1 LRWCP
6 QGTTVHQKM
15 DKGDGALAG
24 RPSIVSDYI
33 SIILQAIEK
42 TRNDP
47 AQLRGLVY
55 DLARLS
61 LGKQLLTSYHQF
73 GSAGLQQHVLHLET
87 AINQVE
93 NIALKQIEDL
103 SQKRVAYPF
112 GEGIEGSDD
121 LTSQLIERPVGEPDH
136 IAVVARDAFDEA
148 SLGDSWSD
156 RKPALGPVQGAEL
169 LPPLK
174 YSVLT
179 FGQGPK
185 RAQSNFWFGAQLVI
199 ATLIGMAIYAALW
212 IASDH
217 RGDRFSVAGQATP
230 GTSAVATQLNVSA
243 SPLGAGAQALGF
255 SLPSV
260 YGVYAVSEGKLHALD
275 PLQLKVPDPRVAISA
290 IIPNPSRVKIPD
302 GKVQFV
308 IFRRDLI
315 SSAPTEVFVRVVA
328 RVAREM
334 KFNEAGRAM
343 TTNIDDQWAIRSKSY
358 EFSVV
363 PLGDNP
369 EMIVL
374 HPADPQLILSPGRYA
389 LVVAGKGYD
398 FTVDGQVTDTA
409 QCLERTDVIGGAVY
423 SECRT
428 LPSQLAN

>member
-1 LRWCP
+1 
-6 QGTTVHQKM
+6 M

-42 TRNDP
+42 TQNDP

-61 LGKQLLTSYHQF
+61 LGKQLLSSYHQF
-73 GSAGLQQHVLHLET
+73 GSAGLQKHVLDLET

-93 NIALKQIEDL
+93 NIAQKQIEDL
-103 SQKRVAYPF
+103 SQKRVEYPSR
-112 GEGIEGSDD
+112 EENESSDN
-121 LTSQLIERPVGEPDH
+121 LTSQLIQRPVGEPDH
-136 IAVVARDAFDEA
+136 TAVVVRDAIDEGM
-148 SLGDSWSD
+148 LGDPWSE
-156 RKPALGPVQGAEL
+156 RKPAPGAEL

-179 FGQGPK
+179 FGQGSN
-185 RAQSNFWFGAQLVI
+185 RAQSNFSFGAQLVI
-199 ATLIGMAIYAALW
+199 ATLIGMAICAALW
-212 IASDH
+212 VASYH

-230 GTSAVATQLNVSA
+230 GVSAMATQSNVSA
-243 SPLGAGAQALGF
+243 KPLGASAQALGF
-255 SLPSV
+255 PLPNV
-260 YGVYAVSEGKLHALD
+260 YGVYAVSEGKLYALD

-290 IIPNPSRVKIPD
+290 MIPNPSRVKIPD

-315 SSAPTEVFVRVVA
+315 SSAPTEVFLRVVA

-343 TTNIDDQWAIRSKSY
+343 TTNIDDQWAIRSKLY

-363 PLGDNP
+363 PLGGNP

-398 FTVDGQVTDTA
+398 FTVDGQLTDTA

>member
-1 LRWCP
+1 
-6 QGTTVHQKM
+6 M
-15 DKGDGALAG
+15 AG

-42 TRNDP
+42 TQNDP

-61 LGKQLLTSYHQF
+61 LGKQLLTSYHQV
-73 GSAGLQQHVLHLET
+73 GSAGLQQHVLDLET

-93 NIALKQIEDL
+93 NIAQKQIEDL
-103 SQKRVAYPF
+103 SQKRVEHPSR
-112 GEGIEGSDD
+112 EGNEGSDN

-136 IAVVARDAFDEA
+136 TAVVARDAFDEA
-148 SLGDSWSD
+148 ILGDQWSD
-156 RKPALGPVQGAEL
+156 RKPAPVRVAEL

-185 RAQSNFWFGAQLVI
+185 RTQSNFWFGAQLVI
-199 ATLIGMAIYAALW
+199 ATVIGVAIYAAMW
-212 IASDH
+212 VASDH

-230 GTSAVATQLNVSA
+230 GVSAIATQLDVSA
-243 SPLGAGAQALGF
+243 KPLGASAQALGF
-255 SLPSV
+255 PLPSV
-260 YGVYAVSEGKLHALD
+260 YGVYAVSEGKLYALD

-290 IIPNPSRVKIPD
+290 MIPNPSRVKIPD

-358 EFSVV
+358 QFGVV
-363 PLGDNP
+363 PLGDNR

-374 HPADPQLILSPGRYA
+374 HPADPQVILSPGRYA

-428 LPSQLAN
+428 LQSQLAN

>member
-1 LRWCP
+1 
-6 QGTTVHQKM
+6 M
-15 DKGDGALAG
+15 ALNFVG
-24 RPSIVSDYI
+24 W
-33 SIILQAIEK
+33 
-42 TRNDP
+42 
-47 AQLRGLVY
+47 
-55 DLARLS
+55 RL
-61 LGKQLLTSYHQF
+61 
-73 GSAGLQQHVLHLET
+73 
-87 AINQVE
+87 
-93 NIALKQIEDL
+93 D
-103 SQKRVAYPF
+103 
-112 GEGIEGSDD
+112 
-121 LTSQLIERPVGEPDH
+121 
-136 IAVVARDAFDEA
+136 
-148 SLGDSWSD
+148 
-156 RKPALGPVQGAEL
+156 
-169 LPPLK
+169 
-174 YSVLT
+174 
-179 FGQGPK
+179 
-185 RAQSNFWFGAQLVI
+185 
-199 ATLIGMAIYAALW
+199 
-212 IASDH
+212 
-217 RGDRFSVAGQATP
+217 
-230 GTSAVATQLNVSA
+230 
-243 SPLGAGAQALGF
+243 
-255 SLPSV
+255 V

-290 IIPNPSRVKIPD
+290 MIPNPSRVKIPD

-334 KFNEAGRAM
+334 KFNEAGRAI

-374 HPADPQLILSPGRYA
+374 HPADPQLILSAGRYA

-398 FTVDGQVTDTA
+398 FTVGGQVTDTA

>member
-1 LRWCP
+1 MHRIID
-6 QGTTVHQKM
+6 QGM
-15 DKGDGALAG
+15 GALAG

-42 TRNDP
+42 TQNDP
-47 AQLRGLVY
+47 VQLRGLVY

-61 LGKQLLTSYHQF
+61 LGKQLLTSYHQV
-73 GSAGLQQHVLHLET
+73 GSAGLQQHVLDLET

-93 NIALKQIEDL
+93 NIAQKQIEDL
-103 SQKRVAYPF
+103 SQNRVEHPSR
-112 GEGIEGSDD
+112 EGNEGSDN

-136 IAVVARDAFDEA
+136 TAVVAHDTFDEA
-148 SLGDSWSD
+148 ILGDPWPD
-156 RKPALGPVQGAEL
+156 RKPALGPVQVAEL

-179 FGQGPK
+179 FKQGPK
-185 RAQSNFWFGAQLVI
+185 RTQSNFWFGAQLVI
-199 ATLIGMAIYAALW
+199 ATVIGMAIYAAMW
-212 IASDH
+212 VASNH
-217 RGDRFSVAGQATP
+217 GGDRFSVAGQATP
-230 GTSAVATQLNVSA
+230 GVSAMATQLNESA
-243 SPLGAGAQALGF
+243 KPLGASAQALGF
-255 SLPSV
+255 PLPSV

-290 IIPNPSRVKIPD
+290 MIPNPSRVKIPD

-334 KFNEAGRAM
+334 KFNEAGRAI

-374 HPADPQLILSPGRYA
+374 HPADPQLILSAGRYA

-398 FTVDGQVTDTA
+398 FTVGGQVTDTA

>member
-1 LRWCP
+1 
-6 QGTTVHQKM
+6 
-15 DKGDGALAG
+15 LAG

-42 TRNDP
+42 TQNDP

-61 LGKQLLTSYHQF
+61 LGKQLLTSYHQV
-73 GSAGLQQHVLHLET
+73 GSAGLQQHVLDLET

-93 NIALKQIEDL
+93 NIAQKQIEDL
-103 SQKRVAYPF
+103 SQNRVEHPSR
-112 GEGIEGSDD
+112 EGNEGSDN

-136 IAVVARDAFDEA
+136 TAVVARDAFDEA
-148 SLGDSWSD
+148 ILGDQWSD
-156 RKPALGPVQGAEL
+156 RKPAPVRVAEL

-185 RAQSNFWFGAQLVI
+185 RTQSNFWFGAQLVI
-199 ATLIGMAIYAALW
+199 ATVIGVAIYAAMW
-212 IASDH
+212 VASDH

-230 GTSAVATQLNVSA
+230 GVSAIATQLNVSA
-243 SPLGAGAQALGF
+243 KPLGASAQALGF
-255 SLPSV
+255 PLPSV
-260 YGVYAVSEGKLHALD
+260 YGVYAVSEGQLYALD

-290 IIPNPSRVKIPD
+290 MIPNASRVKIPD

-428 LPSQLAN
+428 LRSQLAN